1 MTESSERNEPAE
13 PVGRTVPDGRPADR
27 DGAPA
32 AADTGSDHPGTPGS
46 PGVGVSDAVLLGPE
60 RQAAEQPGTVPA
72 EDGPTERLP
81 RDAGAPE
88 RLAAAPLPAD
98 DGPTVPLPGRELPGR
113 DGTASGGEDTVPI
126 RSGESAAAP
135 VPAVRRLLGRLTA
148 ANAMIA
154 VLLALLGFTLVV
166 QLRTNSTD
174 ASLETARQED
184 LVRILSDLE
193 AQEERVRQDIAGLE
207 ESQRQLNSGAEGR
220 QAALDEATR
229 RADELGILAGTLPA
243 RGPGLTVGFMP
254 VSKPIAASRVLD
266 AVQELRG
273 AGAEAMQI
281 SGADGATVRIVASTY
296 FLDADGGISVS
307 GRRLT
312 GPYMITVI
320 GDPKTMQT
328 ALNIPGGVVASVS
341 GDGGNVAIQERE
353 MVDVSAVVSPKD
365 LQHARPVS

>member
-1 MTESSERNEPAE
+1 MAGASERNGPAE
-13 PVGRTVPDGRPADR
+13 AAGRSDGSAPGR
-27 DGAPA
+27 D
-32 AADTGSDHPGTPGS
+32 PGTPKS
-46 PGVGVSDAVLLGPE
+46 PDATAGGADPVVDRGEVSAD
-60 RQAAEQPGTVPA
+60 
-72 EDGPTERLP
+72 DGPTVRLSTT
-81 RDAGAPE
+81 
-88 RLAAAPLPAD
+88 D
-98 DGPTVPLPGRELPGR
+98 DGPTVPLPGDDE
-113 DGTASGGEDTVPI
+113 TVPI
-126 RSGESAAAP
+126 PSAEAAEPPAGP
-135 VPAVRRLLGRLTA
+135 VSAGRRLLPRLTA
-148 ANAMIA
+148 ANAMIG

-174 ASLETARQED
+174 ASLETTRQED
-184 LVRILSDLE
+184 LVRILSDLD

-243 RGPGLTVGFMP
+243 RGPGLTVSFMP
-254 VSKPIAASRVLD
+254 VSKPVAASRVLD

-281 SGADGATVRIVASTY
+281 SGGDGATVRIIASTY
-296 FLDADGGISVS
+296 FLDAEGGISVS

-353 MVDVSAVVSPKD
+353 VVDVTALSPPKD